1 VCTVYINS
9 YRRRIVKKTE
19 MIVKKTEMIVK
30 KKSRVSSFQFLR
42 NIFFHRGVYLVTGGV
57 LKMTELFVRI
67 KGCGVRGSHLRKVG
81 GRGGVGSLN

>member
-1 VCTVYINS
+1 MGKENARGGGGLIFVS
-9 YRRRIVKKTE
+9 QLAKMALVK
-19 MIVKKTEMIVK
+19 IWVKGCLNEV
-30 KKSRVSSFQFLR
+30 
-42 NIFFHRGVYLVTGGV
+42 GGV